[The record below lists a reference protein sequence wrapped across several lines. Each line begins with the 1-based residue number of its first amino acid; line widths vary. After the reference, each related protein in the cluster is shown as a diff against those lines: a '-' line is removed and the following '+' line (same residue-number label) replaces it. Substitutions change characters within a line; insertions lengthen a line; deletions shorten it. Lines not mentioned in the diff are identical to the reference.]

1 MNSFRQ
7 LGKRVKII
15 YIRTTFRCL
24 TGYFILSYIS
34 LWLLQPSIIMIRT
47 FQMHFRKP
55 IYNIGNLNIAHILKF
70 PFLNQYRVVKSILY
84 HMIQQWTMFSVLIW
98 YIKFLKYIL
107 WISNPYIIILAWVLV
122 SIYVIGFSSNG
133 SARNCIIN
141 SSRFVFHNF
150 VATK

>member
-55 IYNIGNLNIAHILKF
+55 IYNIGNLNIAHTLKF

-84 HMIQQWTMFSVLIW
+84 HMIQQWIMYSVLSW
-98 YIKFLKYIL
+98 YIKFLRYIL
-107 WISNPYIIILAWVLV
+107 WNLSNPYIIILAWVLV

-133 SARNCIIN
+133 SARNCCKMYHKLI
-141 SSRFVFHNF
+141 SFRFP
-150 VATK
+150 